1 MYPSLLSLRHFLLAS
16 SWKSDSRRF
25 LYDGAK
31 VLSPGKYGQPTSF
44 THPHLLKNEEINKGI
59 QKSEF
64 KNRREN
70 LIEKLL
76 KLKKQDKHLLL
87 LPAAKRK
94 YMVDK
99 IPYFYRKVPTQQDP
113 PGGSSCLMT

>member
-1 MYPSLLSLRHFLLAS
+1 MGTLPTFKLFEIDT
-16 SWKSDSRRF
+16 DSRRF
-25 LYDGAK
+25 FYDGAK
-31 VLSPGKYGQPTSF
+31 FLSPGKYGQPTSF
-44 THPHLLKNEEINKGI
+44 THPHLLKDGEINKGI
-59 QKSEF
+59 LKSEF
-64 KNRREN
+64 KKRREN

-76 KLKKQDKHLLL
+76 NLKNQDKHLLL

-113 PGGSSCLMT
+113 EDLVV